1 MDALDTA
8 ATVATMEAVTEA
20 ATAVT
25 EPRSGDDSA
34 DSAVASGRRGQCS
47 NIGLSSGEAEEMRH
61 EAMIG
66 EFCGCR
72 GIVMDDD
79 R

>member
-1 MDALDTA
+1 
-8 ATVATMEAVTEA
+8 MEAVTEA

-34 DSAVASGRRGQCS
+34 DSAVASGRRGQGPS
-47 NIGLSSGEAEEMRH
+47 RGEVEEMRPV
-61 EAMIG
+61 AMIG

-79 R
+79 